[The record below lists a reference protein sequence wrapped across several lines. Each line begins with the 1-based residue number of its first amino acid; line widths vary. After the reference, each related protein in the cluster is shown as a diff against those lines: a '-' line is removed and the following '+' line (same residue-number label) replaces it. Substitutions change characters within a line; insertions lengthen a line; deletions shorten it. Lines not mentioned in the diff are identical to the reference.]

1 MNAVYNDTASPS
13 TLHIQLDGQAH
24 AVPQGSS
31 LADLVA
37 ALGYAEQAI
46 ATAVNHSFVA
56 RGQRAQ
62 AVLQAGDQ
70 VMLFQPIVGG

>member
-1 MNAVYNDTASPS
+1 MNAVCNDTASP
-13 TLHIQLDGQAH
+13 TVLIQLDGLAH
-24 AVPQGSS
+24 TVPQGST

-37 ALGYAEQAI
+37 ALGHAEQGI
-46 ATAVNHSFVA
+46 ATAVNHNFVA

-62 AVLQAGDQ
+62 TLLQAGDQ